1 MAIKISNI
9 TVIDD
14 SRNIENIGTA
24 NLTSLS
30 IGGTSVIDASRNL
43 DATTVSIGGTSVID
57 ANLNIVNAN
66 TYNGYTPADEAVNI
80 IAGTGLTG
88 GGDLSANTTLSADL
102 ATIAEAEAG
111 TSNTVLM
118 TPATTLVLVRNYS
131 SGGEAFTAF

>member
-1 MAIKISNI
+1 MAIKVKGT

-14 SRNIENIGTA
+14 SRNLINVQTA

-30 IGGTSVIDASRNL
+30 IDGTSI
-43 DATTVSIGGTSVID
+43 ID

-66 TYNGYTPADEAVNI
+66 TYNGYTPADELVNI

-88 GGDLSANTTLSADL
+88 GGDLSANTTLSVDL